1 MIDMGD
7 KRQQQLIRD
16 LSGAFFTNSLMA
28 SFMSQLDE
36 VLVNRV
42 RRMEREMAQTS
53 ERFARLDVLI
63 GKMRDDFEEGSRESR
78 QGVENINKMNREL
91 LDEMKRSGTSL
102 ESMSQDVADT
112 VTSTQDTLQLFLEVG
127 KMSKDIQR
135 IAKQTHLLALN
146 ASIEAARAGTQGRG
160 FAVVAENV
168 RNLAAETK
176 EASESIESKVY
187 EISKAVKETMESIR
201 NVGQMFEA
209 IQATLSSFSECVA
222 SNKSVMERMENV
234 MSASNT
240 VLNETSNEMNESILV
255 VHDTAKRI
263 NAMGSTIS
271 AVVKAQKNLGDIRL

>member
-1 MIDMGD
+1 MLSDLARVIDMGD

-146 ASIEAARAGTQGRG
+146 ASIEAERAGTQGKG
-160 FAVVAENV
+160 F
-168 RNLAAETK
+168 K
-176 EASESIESKVY
+176 
-187 EISKAVKETMESIR
+187 
-201 NVGQMFEA
+201 
-209 IQATLSSFSECVA
+209 
-222 SNKSVMERMENV
+222 
-234 MSASNT
+234 
-240 VLNETSNEMNESILV
+240 
-255 VHDTAKRI
+255 
-263 NAMGSTIS
+263 
-271 AVVKAQKNLGDIRL
+271 

>member
-1 MIDMGD
+1 
-7 KRQQQLIRD
+7 
-16 LSGAFFTNSLMA
+16 
-28 SFMSQLDE
+28 MSQLDE

-53 ERFARLDVLI
+53 ERFARLDILI
-63 GKMRDDFEEGSRESR
+63 GKMRDDFEAGSRESR
-78 QGVENINKMNREL
+78 QGVENINKMNQEL

-146 ASIEAARAGTQGRG
+146 ASIEAARAGAQGRG

-176 EASESIESKVY
+176 DASESIEIKVY

-209 IQATLSSFSECVA
+209 IQGTLSSFSECVA

-234 MSASNT
+234 MNASNT